1 MRRPERLLYD
11 GYFMKKQ
18 RMLVTGCGGMVGS
31 YVSEVFVDRELV
43 LTDRIEG
50 FVHLDVRE
58 PSAVRKAVAD
68 ARPDIVLHLAAAT
81 DVDLCEQD
89 PDWAFHTNAIGTQN
103 VALACQEFDVTLVYI
118 STAGVFWG
126 DKAEPYIE
134 FDVPRPANIYGQSK
148 LAGERI
154 VSSLLRRYYIVRAGW
169 MIGGGKKDKK
179 FVGKVARLILEG
191 KNPVRVVS
199 DKLGSPTYGKDL
211 LTGIRILLST
221 GYYGLY
227 HMVNRG
233 FCSRYDVALALRE
246 FLQRPGVEIAPV
258 SSAYFPLP
266 APRARSEAMRNLKLD
281 LLGLNQMRPWQD
293 ALREYVQTELAPVLL
308 SGERQL

>member
-1 MRRPERLLYD
+1 
-11 GYFMKKQ
+11 MKKQ
-18 RMLVTGCGGMVGS
+18 RMLVTGCAGMVGS
-31 YVSEVFVDRELV
+31 YVPEVFMDYELV

-50 FVHLDVRE
+50 FAHLDVRE
-58 PSAVRKAVAD
+58 SPAVRKAVAD

-89 PDWAFHTNAIGTQN
+89 PDGAFHTNAIGTQN
-103 VALACQEFDVTLVYI
+103 VVLACQEFDLPLVYI

-126 DKAEPYIE
+126 DKPEPYIE

-148 LAGERI
+148 LAGEQI

-179 FVGKVARLILEG
+179 FVGKIARLILQG
-191 KNPVRVVS
+191 QNPLRVVN

-211 LTGIRILLST
+211 LSGIRTLLT
-221 GYYGLY
+221 TDYFGLY

-233 FCSRYDVALALRE
+233 CCSRYDVAVTIRDL
-246 FLQRPGVEIAPV
+246 LQRPKVEITPV

-281 LLGLNQMRPWQD
+281 LLGLNVMRPWQD
-293 ALREYVQTELAPVLL
+293 ALQEYVHSELAPTLFVP
-308 SGERQL
+308 